1 MRRRGSVVVLI
12 LDELLLVN
20 GVLILVFVVLGVLVM
35 MMVEAVKHAV
45 VLFGIFVL
53 GFVLLRVGVAGG
65 VLLLVHADG
74 VLGLVEKGLVGGA
87 GAGGG
92 AGADGAGVAGGAGRA
107 GVVVLDAGDLVGGG
121 LGGGLV
127 GVGEDVTVRVEVS
140 VGCFSMV
147 RRQGGEK
154 KAYRWTLSVT
164 PETVS
169 VTLSVVDL
177 ALFGVAWSATSGKAV
192 SLQWLGGWE
201 REEGD
206 VLLWM
211 SLRPRSD
218 MLAVVFGLRVG
229 CWLVDWS
236 ECCWLGC

>member
-1 MRRRGSVVVLI
+1 M
-12 LDELLLVN
+12 
-20 GVLILVFVVLGVLVM
+20 
-35 MMVEAVKHAV
+35 
-45 VLFGIFVL
+45 
-53 GFVLLRVGVAGG
+53 
-65 VLLLVHADG
+65 
-74 VLGLVEKGLVGGA
+74 
-87 GAGGG
+87 
-92 AGADGAGVAGGAGRA
+92 
-107 GVVVLDAGDLVGGG
+107 
-121 LGGGLV
+121 
-127 GVGEDVTVRVEVS
+127 RVEVS

-192 SLQWLGGWE
+192 SLQWLGGWV

-206 VLLWM
+206 VLSWI

-218 MLAVVFGLRVG
+218 MLAVVLGLRG
-229 CWLVDWS
+229 CCWLVDWS
-236 ECCWLGC
+236 ECCWLGLLLRIA

>member
-1 MRRRGSVVVLI
+1 MLVVGRKSSLVVMVVMMVREEAVMFLVLVVL
-12 LDELLLVN
+12 
-20 GVLILVFVVLGVLVM
+20 
-35 MMVEAVKHAV
+35 
-45 VLFGIFVL
+45 
-53 GFVLLRVGVAGG
+53 VGVTRE
-65 VLLLVHADG
+65 VLLLVRTDQ
-74 VLGLVEKGLVGGA
+74 VLGLVKQRLVGGA
-87 GAGGG
+87 GSSGT
-92 AGADGAGVAGGAGRA
+92 GV
-107 GVVVLDAGDLVGGG
+107 GVLLARELVGSG

-192 SLQWLGGWE
+192 SLQWLGGWV

-206 VLLWM
+206 VLSWI

-218 MLAVVFGLRVG
+218 MLAVVLGLRG
-229 CWLVDWS
+229 CCWLVDWS
-236 ECCWLGC
+236 ECCWLGLLLRIA

>member
-74 VLGLVEKGLVGGA
+74 MLGLVEDGLVGGA
-87 GAGGG
+87 GGGR
-92 AGADGAGVAGGAGRA
+92 AGVVAGAGRA
-107 GVVVLDAGDLVGGG
+107 GVVVLDAGDLVRGG

-127 GVGEDVTVRVEVS
+127 GVREDVTVEEEEVS
-140 VGCFSMV
+140 LGALDGEDAGGREGGLPLDLVGDAGDGVGDLVGGGLGAV
-147 RRQGGEK
+147 RGG
-154 KAYRWTLSVT
+154 
-164 PETVS
+164 
-169 VTLSVVDL
+169 VVGDL
-177 ALFGVAWSATSGKAV
+177 
-192 SLQWLGGWE
+192 WE
-201 REEGD
+201 
-206 VLLWM
+206 
-211 SLRPRSD
+211 
-218 MLAVVFGLRVG
+218 G
-229 CWLVDWS
+229 C
-236 ECCWLGC
+236 

>member
-1 MRRRGSVVVLI
+1 MVVLI

-20 GVLILVFVVLGVLVM
+20 CVLILVFVVLGVLVM

-45 VLFGIFVL
+45 VFLGIFVL

-74 VLGLVEKGLVGGA
+74 VLGLVEEGLVGGA
-87 GAGGG
+87 GAG
-92 AGADGAGVAGGAGRA
+92 GAGVAGGAGRA
-107 GVVVLDAGDLVGGG
+107 GVVVLDAGDPVGGG

-127 GVGEDVTVRVEVS
+127 GVGEDVTVSVEVS

-192 SLQWLGGWE
+192 SLQWLGGWV

-206 VLLWM
+206 VLSWI

-218 MLAVVFGLRVG
+218 MLAVVLGLRG
-229 CWLVDWS
+229 CCWLVDWS
-236 ECCWLGC
+236 ECYWLGLLLRIA

>member
-1 MRRRGSVVVLI
+1 VVVLI

-20 GVLILVFVVLGVLVM
+20 CVLILVFVVLGVLVM

-45 VLFGIFVL
+45 VFLGIFVL

-74 VLGLVEKGLVGGA
+74 VLGLVEEGLVRGA
-87 GAGGG
+87 GGGGVAGGG
-92 AGADGAGVAGGAGRA
+92 AGGAGAGAGRA

-192 SLQWLGGWE
+192 SLQWLGGWV

-206 VLLWM
+206 VLSWI

-218 MLAVVFGLRVG
+218 MLAVVLGLRG
-229 CWLVDWS
+229 CCWLVDWS
-236 ECCWLGC
+236 ECCWLSLLLRIA